1 MKQRLELQHRPTLIR
16 TDDVI
21 PPIVINSSYRGQM
34 HPLVVPLNH
43 TSHRTFQNQINLGG
57 SKNILPSFNNR
68 QYTLDQF
75 SINSTVPKSGIKMD
89 RLGSANSRSNATGQH
104 YRGTKKP
111 VMFAPGLYCKR
122 LIKDY
127 DDSHHGNSH
136 NHDSF
141 SAGKNG
147 LKLSSPLTDG
157 IVGTMFTGRSPS
169 HLNLHKSNDLSVEWS
184 AHHPSYIRARDRKRA
199 LSATTNKRKLSV
211 VK

>member
-43 TSHRTFQNQINLGG
+43 TSHRTFQNQLTNLG

-75 SINSTVPKSGIKMD
+75 NLNATVPKSGIRMD
-89 RLGSANSRSNATGQH
+89 RLGSANSRSNATGQN
-104 YRGTKKP
+104 YRGPKKP
-111 VMFAPGLYCKR
+111 IMFAPGLYCKR
-122 LIKDY
+122 LIKDQY
-127 DDSHHGNSH
+127 DDGNSH
-136 NHDSF
+136 HHDAS

-147 LKLSSPLTDG
+147 LKMTSPLTDG

-169 HLNLHKSNDLSVEWS
+169 HLNIHKSNNLSVEWS
-184 AHHPSYIRARDRKRA
+184 AHHPPFVRARDRKRA
-199 LSATTNKRKLSV
+199 LSATTNKRKMSV